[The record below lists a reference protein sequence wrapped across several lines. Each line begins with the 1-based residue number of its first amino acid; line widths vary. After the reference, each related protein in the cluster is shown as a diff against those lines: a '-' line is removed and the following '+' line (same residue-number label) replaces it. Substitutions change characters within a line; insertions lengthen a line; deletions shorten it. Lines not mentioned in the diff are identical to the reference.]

1 MASRRNTAD
10 DIAFPLCLPNNCRWN
25 AATGNYDKTEEQ
37 RHSLYVVESALRK
50 LRTVKGP
57 VCVVSISGPYRRGK
71 SYILAE
77 AFDQPD
83 VFPLGHHFDPETMG
97 IWMWIV
103 PQKFQLSNGK
113 ECTVVLLDSE
123 GIDAVVGEG
132 LDDHQIFTLTVLLA
146 SVMIYN
152 STGVPTRHD
161 LDGLDFIVKLSER
174 IQLRSSNDGNPS
186 MGACRKDTEFFHKT
200 FPFFMWLL
208 RDVAQSIPPDCED
221 IKEYFL
227 TRVFKDQRRSDGDNA
242 QKVAESILR
251 FFPGFQAFSLPPPS
265 ADGEL
270 LRNMNSNKSRLNPC
284 FLSGLEQ
291 FKQLLRSVL
300 IPKYSFNEGE
310 IVTGEGLAALVQLYV
325 DAINTPGVIPN
336 VQTAW
341 ETFVMT
347 KCSEACEESL
357 KLYDATMNA
366 ELSGKLP
373 CDSDFIRVKHELAL
387 QKGVAL
393 LEKETFGISAITTE
407 KNRKKLTGSFDEK
420 LGWWQLENGKLTRAA
435 CVSLLK
441 NLKEEHLDPVLARL
455 REEGARMSFD
465 DIIQGYK
472 RIEQDFNA
480 DAKGAKHVCAEVFY
494 EFHPPLMEEMKQYLG
509 VLQQL
514 KDFDEKASLEMAAR
528 AYQEQEVKKLEEQQA
543 RLEQERRER
552 QMEMEKQQR
561 KFEEEKKRLQEQM
574 EADAKAQQKQIK
586 NMMKA
591 NMQRAEQ
598 DRIGFIRENQALNAR
613 LLEMERLNQENQREI
628 VTLNGQIRENRG
640 QQNEV
645 RKPGF
650 RDKSLQVVTG
660 VALASLIA
668 SGAVCNVM

>member
-1 MASRRNTAD
+1 MSSRRKTAD
-10 DIAFPLCLPNNCRWN
+10 DIAIPLCLPNNCRWN
-25 AATGNYDKTEEQ
+25 AATGYCDKTGEQ
-37 RHSLYVVESALRK
+37 RHSLYVVESALQK

-57 VCVVSISGPYRRGK
+57 VCVVSIAGQYRRGK

-83 VFPLGHHFDPETMG
+83 VFPLGHNFDPETMG

-103 PQKFQLSNGK
+103 PQKFQLSNGQ

-132 LDDHQIFTLTVLLA
+132 LDDHEIFTLTVLLA

-227 TRVFKDQRRSDGDNA
+227 KRVFKDQRRSDGDNA

-251 FFPGFQAFSLPPPS
+251 FFPGFQAISLPPPS

-310 IVTGEGLAALVQLYV
+310 IVTGLAALVQLYV

-373 CDSDFIRVKHELAL
+373 CDSDFIRVKHELGL

-407 KNRKKLTGSFDEK
+407 KYWKKLTGSFDEK

-574 EADAKAQQKQIK
+574 EADVKAQQKQIK